1 MATYLEYLS
10 FKSCLPWYKRIL
22 FPLLLNKKEYD
33 EYIRITTEEK
43 TELDEARD
51 YYFFCWNEYMKNPT
65 YQTKASMEQARDIV
79 KMYLR
84 KENRYYEDTY
94 RSNEDVNY
102 LLRRNILV

>member
-22 FPLLLNKKEYD
+22 FPLFLNKKEYD

-43 TELDEARD
+43 SDLDVARD
-51 YYFFCWNEYMKNPT
+51 IYFYHWNEYMKNPT
-65 YQTKASMEQARDIV
+65 YQTKKDMEWARSNV
-79 KMYLR
+79 EMMLR
-84 KENRYYEDTY
+84 LEERYYEDTY

>member
-10 FKSCLPWYKRIL
+10 FKNCLPWYKRIL
-22 FPLLLNKKEYD
+22 FPLFLNKKEYD

-43 TELDEARD
+43 TDLDVARD
-51 YYFFCWNEYMKNPT
+51 IYFYHWNEYMKDPS
-65 YQTKASMEQARDIV
+65 YQKKKDMEWAKSNV
-79 KMYLR
+79 EMFLR
-84 KENRYYEDTY
+84 LEGRYEDTY

>member
-10 FKSCLPWYKRIL
+10 FKNRLPWYKKIL
-22 FPLLLNKKEYD
+22 FPLFLNKKEC
-33 EYIRITTEEK
+33 EECIRLVTEEK
-43 TELDEARD
+43 SELDEARD

-65 YQTKASMEQARDIV
+65 YETKKSMELAKEIV
-79 KMYLR
+79 EINLR
-84 KENRYYEDTY
+84 QENRYYEDTY